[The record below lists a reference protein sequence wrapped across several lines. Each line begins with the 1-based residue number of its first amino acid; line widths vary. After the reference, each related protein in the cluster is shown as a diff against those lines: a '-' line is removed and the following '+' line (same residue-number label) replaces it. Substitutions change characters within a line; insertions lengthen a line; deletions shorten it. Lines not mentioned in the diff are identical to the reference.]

1 MPICIEC
8 RYPLRTLYTTYSK
21 ADDRSLGKG
30 VRLTQCPR
38 CKRFGDKYV
47 EHDFVVLFIDLV
59 LIKPQVYR
67 HLLFNRLGRED
78 DRFDPSIVRLGV
90 LLLLF
95 DVYLT
100 WARIEKASPNPFAS
114 SPSSPAAS
122 SDPSS
127 TASSS
132 NAPDAA
138 LLSSQPLVLQY
149 LFFLGLCTAQ
159 TLAFHLPIRFLCAH
173 PPRLWLPSIL
183 GRWGSSGE
191 ETVTVA
197 AGSGSHVIGGG
208 VLPPATVAALASSS
222 SSSSSTTTTTQAPPG
237 SRALPPSSSSPASGT
252 TTPSHTHTYP
262 YPPAP
267 TPSPYS
273 TPFIPLIPHHPHPT
287 PLSTALLVSSC
298 TKLFPLL
305 LIIWDY
311 DLPSSASA
319 VSWAVIVNNVAA
331 LEILMDCGYLRAALL
346 VAVGAAVRAL
356 VGRVVLGSVG
366 FGTGIFGVLDALGV
380 PGGVEGVGRAVGV
393 VGGWV
398 AG

>member
-78 DRFDPSIVRLGV
+78 DRFDVRCPAYIHGDLLSGFLMEKLICPSIIRLGI

-100 WARIEKASPNPFAS
+100 WARIEKASPNPFSTASS
-114 SPSSPAAS
+114 SPSSPQS
-122 SDPSS
+122 SSS
-127 TASSS
+127 TSSS
-132 NAPDAA
+132 NASDTA

-149 LFFLGLCTAQ
+149 MFFLGLCTAQ

-173 PPRLWLPSIL
+173 PPR
-183 GRWGSSGE
+183 
-191 ETVTVA
+191 
-197 AGSGSHVIGGG
+197 
-208 VLPPATVAALASSS
+208 
-222 SSSSSTTTTTQAPPG
+222 
-237 SRALPPSSSSPASGT
+237 T
-252 TTPSHTHTYP
+252 TTPSHPHHP
-262 YPPAP
+262 HHHLRNPSS
-267 TPSPYS
+267 PSPK
-273 TPFIPLIPHHPHPT
+273 FIPLIPHHPHPT

-331 LEILMDCGYLRAALL
+331 LEILMDCGYLRAGLL
-346 VAVGAAVRAL
+346 VGVGAAVRAV
-356 VGRVVLGSVG
+356 VGRCVLRSVGVGVGGSGGALGEDVGAFVRAVGMWGRSVVLG
-366 FGTGIFGVLDALGV
+366 LGGRGS
-380 PGGVEGVGRAVGV
+380 GG
-393 VGGWV
+393 
-398 AG
+398 